1 MRFDS
6 LAAIVLT
13 GFAAAI
19 GQILVL
25 RELLVLFY
33 GNELSTG
40 LVLTSWLVWTAA
52 GSGLGGRFSSRL
64 RRDGPTLTMGLL
76 LLASL
81 LPLMVLWIRSSR
93 LVWSIPPGE
102 LVTPVW
108 MIAISISATGLFC
121 LLSGFMFTLCWK
133 IHLGGAPGE
142 ESRPIQIYLGEAV
155 GAAMGG
161 LAFYFVLLPRAATF
175 VAACLTSLTI
185 LTLAAALLRPWRHAH
200 NVRPAIML
208 TGVAGSALLMAAA
221 LFSPYLDRISHSW
234 QWGPNLLA
242 VRDTPYNNLALLE
255 DANQFS
261 LFGNGLWFFSIPD
274 PKTAEYAVHLALLQH
289 PLPRRVLLIGGGAV
303 GLVPEI
309 LKHPSITRVDVV
321 EPDPEVIK
329 LTAENLPN
337 AVIRPLRDPRVEL
350 LHQDAGSFVKY
361 SAKTYDVILSNL
373 GDPMNAELNRFYT
386 VEFYTSVSRLLN
398 PDGIFSFAVSAADIL
413 GPVQVRLLRSHY
425 HTVCSV
431 FPEVVVWLAD
441 SARFFATT
449 TKGLL
454 INDPQQLVV
463 RIAAQNLDLKYVRE
477 YYLFDLLSPMRRD
490 YLNALL
496 ETGSS
501 WNLNRDFTP
510 TCYFN
515 NLLLWASQLNPNL
528 EKALIALTAIRL
540 SRFWL
545 TLTALLAVL
554 IAVSW
559 CGWLGPA
566 IPCQLSVMI
575 MGGAQLA
582 FEIVL
587 LLAFQILQGF
597 VYQQLALIVT
607 FFMTGVGLGAGIQ
620 SLLRSRMASGRR
632 WFIAVQCAFAV
643 YVLIVLKILF
653 VIHAPAGGMVGSVP
667 APVIFSALAGMA
679 GMLGG
684 LHFALAMRVISD
696 SNAASAKTAGR
707 VYAIDLIGAALGSA
721 VASIYILPVYGVTTT
736 MLAICLV
743 SLGGALAAIKILS

>member
-40 LVLTSWLVWTAA
+40 LVLTTWLVWTAV
-52 GSGLGGRFSSRL
+52 GSGLGARFSARL
-64 RRDGPTLTMGLL
+64 RRDGPILTMGLL

-108 MIAISISATGLFC
+108 MIAISLSATSLFC
-121 LLSGFMFTLCWK
+121 LLSGFMFTFCWK
-133 IHLGGAPGE
+133 SYLAAAPSE
-142 ESRPIQIYLGEAV
+142 EPRPIQIYLGEAV

-185 LTLAAALLRPWRHAH
+185 LTLAAALLRPWRHVH
-200 NVRPAIML
+200 KVGPVVML
-208 TGVAGSALLMAAA
+208 TGVAGSALLMATA
-221 LFSPYLDRISHSW
+221 LFSPYLDRTSHSW

-242 VRDTPYNNLALLE
+242 VRDTPYNNLALVEHGDQL
-255 DANQFS
+255 S

-274 PKTAEYAVHLALLQH
+274 PKSAEYAVHLALLQH
-289 PLPRRVLLIGGGAV
+289 PLPRTVLLIGGGAF
-303 GLVPEI
+303 GMVPEI

-337 AVIRPLRDPRVEL
+337 ALTRPLRDPRVEL
-350 LHQDAGSFVKY
+350 HHQDAGSFVKY
-361 SAKTYDVILSNL
+361 SPKTYDVILSSL

-386 VEFYTSVSRLLN
+386 VEFYTSIRRLLN
-398 PDGIFSFAVSAADIL
+398 ADGIFSFAVSAADIL

-431 FPEVVVWLAD
+431 FPEVVVWLAE
-441 SARFFATT
+441 SARFFTATT
-449 TKGLL
+449 RGLL
-454 INDPQQLVV
+454 NNDLQQLLE
-463 RIAAQNLDLKYVRE
+463 RIAARSLELQYVRE
-477 YYLFDLLSPMRRD
+477 YYLFDLLSPIRRD

-501 WNLNRDFTP
+501 RNLNRDFTP

-515 NLLLWASQLNPNL
+515 NLLLWASQLHPNL
-528 EKALIALTAIRL
+528 EKALIALTEIRP

-545 TLTALLAVL
+545 ALTALLTVL

-559 CGWLGPA
+559 CGWLGRT

-587 LLAFQILQGF
+587 LLVFQILQGF
-597 VYQQLALIVT
+597 VYQQLALVVT
-607 FFMTGVGLGAGIQ
+607 FFMSGVALGAGIQ
-620 SLLRSRMASGRR
+620 SLLGPAADRR
-632 WFIAVQCAFAV
+632 WFIGVQCAFAV
-643 YVLIVLKILF
+643 YVLVVLKGLHLMHEPTSEVFGI
-653 VIHAPAGGMVGSVP
+653 VP
-667 APVIFSALAGMA
+667 APVIFSVLAVAA

-684 LHFALAMRVISD
+684 LHFALALKVISAAG
-696 SNAASAKTAGR
+696 AASAATAGR
-707 VYAIDLIGAALGSA
+707 IYAVDLIGAAAGAA
-721 VASIYILPVYGVTTT
+721 VTSIYILPVYGVTTT
-736 MLAICLV
+736 MLALCLA
-743 SLGGALAAIKILS
+743 SLSGALAQLEL